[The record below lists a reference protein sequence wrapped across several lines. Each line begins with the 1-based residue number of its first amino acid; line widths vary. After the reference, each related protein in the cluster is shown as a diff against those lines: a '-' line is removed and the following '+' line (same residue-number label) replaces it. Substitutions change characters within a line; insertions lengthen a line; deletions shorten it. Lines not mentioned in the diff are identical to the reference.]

1 MTPYLD
7 IQHLSKRFGDLVL
20 FDDIS
25 FSVGEGQHVGLIARN
40 GAGKSTLMSIIAG
53 KEDYESGQVVFRNGI
68 RVAMLEQT
76 PQYDSALSVI
86 DACFSRAGELADLI
100 SRYETCLETTGNPGL
115 TDLIDEV
122 ERREAWDFELRA
134 KQILTKLNITAFSKP
149 VGQLSGGQVKRVA
162 LANVL
167 LADPDML
174 ILDEPTNHLD
184 IAMIEWL
191 EDYLRRNNKALL
203 MVTHDRYFLDRVCS
217 VILELDG
224 QALYAYKGNYAYFL

>member
-76 PQYDSALSVI
+76 PQYDPALSVI

-100 SRYETCLETTGNPGL
+100 SRYAG
-115 TDLIDEV
+115 
-122 ERREAWDFELRA
+122 
-134 KQILTKLNITAFSKP
+134 
-149 VGQLSGGQVKRVA
+149 
-162 LANVL
+162 
-167 LADPDML
+167 
-174 ILDEPTNHLD
+174 
-184 IAMIEWL
+184 
-191 EDYLRRNNKALL
+191 
-203 MVTHDRYFLDRVCS
+203 
-217 VILELDG
+217 
-224 QALYAYKGNYAYFL
+224 